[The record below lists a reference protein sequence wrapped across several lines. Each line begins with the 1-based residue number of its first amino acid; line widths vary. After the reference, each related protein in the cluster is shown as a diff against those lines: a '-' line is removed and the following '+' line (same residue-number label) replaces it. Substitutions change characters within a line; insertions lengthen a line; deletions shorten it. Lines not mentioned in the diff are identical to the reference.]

1 MTAEGTVMG
10 VPEKW
15 LGLFKMDGKEK
26 GGEKRVLEACGKCG
40 ARGVYPVSGGREG
53 LRACSAEHLK
63 ALRGV

>member
-1 MTAEGTVMG
+1 MG

-26 GGEKRVLEACGKCG
+26 GGKKRVLEACAQCG